1 MPLRR
6 PLRSVGMAALAAIP
20 FLPFAPLPVQAG
32 TGGVWLCLT
41 ETRGA
46 GARIARLPLDD
57 PATFELSFIHSV
69 SRTPVRDLYRVENG
83 QIVQTAEIFMAHGAG
98 LPSIAND
105 MDATGWR
112 HENGTFILDMHR
124 LTGPIPIRIQAEFKN
139 TLHIAGTDLP
149 LADLGH
155 AALTLAPC
163 DEEPLK

>member
-1 MPLRR
+1 MLLRR
-6 PLRSVGMAALAAIP
+6 SLRSVGVAVLSAIP
-20 FLPFAPLPVQAG
+20 FLPFAPLPAQAG
-32 TGGVWLCLT
+32 SGGIWLCLT
-41 ETRGA
+41 ETRGT
-46 GARIARLPLDD
+46 GADIARLPLGD

-69 SRTPVRDLYRVENG
+69 SRTPVRDLYRVDDG
-83 QIVQTAEIFMAHGAG
+83 QIVQTAEIFLTHGAG

-124 LTGPIPIRIQAEFKN
+124 ITGPIPIRIQAEFKN

-155 AALTLAPC
+155 TALTLAPC
-163 DEEPLK
+163 DEEISK